1 MKLNFWQLFIWVFVV
16 YGLFNML
23 MYEIVKPVKFCVVGE
38 HVEKSKKSVNVSSKN
53 NDMSQL
59 YWKLLGLP

>member
-1 MKLNFWQLFIWVFVV
+1 MFVV

-23 MYEIVKPVKFCVVGE
+23 MYEIVKPEKFCVVGE